1 MERKTIDVKTFAKMY
16 GFGVTRSYELIKQD
30 DFPVF
35 YCGRRILILVY
46 ELDQWFA
53 QHKGVRF

>member
-1 MERKTIDVKTFAKMY
+1 MY

-30 DFPVF
+30 DFPVI
-35 YCGRRILILVY
+35 YCGRRILILVN

>member
-1 MERKTIDVKTFAKMY
+1 MNKKTITVKEFAAAY

-30 DFPVF
+30 NFPVM
-35 YCGRRILILVY
+35 YCGRRILILVDQ
-46 ELDQWFA
+46 LDDWFA